1 LIIALKLQKKY
12 PTKFQDRTLN
22 SQIEDKNI
30 SGSTEVKV
38 VFVHLRTLVPKYVW
52 RNMERIKSQNP
63 RLEVTLL
70 SDREEN
76 LNRAKQLGVN
86 AWEYIPSDA
95 VLKVFDCHSLSSGF
109 RNGFWQTSI
118 LRLFAFLDYVEE
130 VDCPMVHL
138 ESDVLTSASFP
149 WAKFET
155 LEHCAWLQ
163 FNDQRDVAAIVY
175 CPNGSE
181 AGWLKDALLETMS
194 TESQATDMT
203 LLSAVSKEFRTRIT
217 LLPIAQKKDSSL
229 YAQNV
234 NEETRVRN
242 SSAFSLFGGIFDGA
256 PLGMWLMGQDPRNH
270 YGILQ
275 RHIHLSDSYIDPRQ
289 LRVGS
294 QKSTVFI
301 YDGAETFQL
310 FNLHLHSKIDMDFG
324 QFSSARIRMGVFLNL
339 FHFPLYSFAPLKLAA
354 VFQEVYSRLDH
365 NPLRLIRFIF
375 SKLIKR
381 N

>member
-1 LIIALKLQKKY
+1 M
-12 PTKFQDRTLN
+12 N
-22 SQIEDKNI
+22 SQSQDKNI
-30 SGSTEVKV
+30 SASENVKV

-63 RLEVTLL
+63 SLEVTLL

-76 LNRAKQLGVN
+76 LNKARQLGVN
-86 AWEYIPSDA
+86 VWAYSPSGA
-95 VLKVFDCHSLSSGF
+95 VLKILDGHSLSSGF

-130 VDCPMVHL
+130 IDHPMVHL

-149 WAKFET
+149 WGKFES
-155 LEHCAWLQ
+155 LENCAWLQ

-175 CPNGSE
+175 CPSGSE
-181 AGWLKDALLETMS
+181 AGWLKHALLETMS
-194 TESQATDMT
+194 SESQATDMT
-203 LLSAVSKEFRTRIT
+203 LLSAVSKEFTARIT
-217 LLPIAQKKDSSL
+217 LLPIAQKKDSVL

-234 NEETRVRN
+234 SEAARVRN
-242 SSAFSLFGGIFDGA
+242 SSAFGLFGGIFDSA

-275 RHIHLSDSYIDPRQ
+275 RHIHLSDSYIDPQR

-294 QKSTVFI
+294 QKPTIIV
-301 YDGAETFQL
+301 YDGDETFQL

-324 QFSSARIRMGVFLNL
+324 RFSSVRTQLGVFLNQ
-339 FHFPLYSFAPLKLAA
+339 FQFPLYSFAPLKLAA
-354 VFQEVYSRLDH
+354 VFREVYSRLGN
-365 NPLRLIRFIF
+365 NPLHLIRFIF
-375 SKLIKR
+375 SKLTKR
-381 N
+381 R

>member
-1 LIIALKLQKKY
+1 M
-12 PTKFQDRTLN
+12 N
-22 SQIEDKNI
+22 SQSQDKNI
-30 SGSTEVKV
+30 SASENVKV

-63 RLEVTLL
+63 SLEVTLL

-76 LNRAKQLGVN
+76 LNKARQLGVN
-86 AWEYIPSDA
+86 VWEYIPSSA
-95 VLKVFDCHSLSSGF
+95 VLKILDGHSLSSGF

-130 VDCPMVHL
+130 VDYAMVHL
-138 ESDVLTSASFP
+138 ESDVLTSTSFP

-175 CPNGSE
+175 CPSGSE

-234 NEETRVRN
+234 NEEARVRN
-242 SSAFSLFGGIFDGA
+242 SSAFSLFGGIFDSA

-294 QKSTVFI
+294 QKSIVI
-301 YDGAETFQL
+301 IHDGDETFQL
-310 FNLHLHSKIDMDFG
+310 FNLHLHSKINMDFG
-324 QFSSARIRMGVFLNL
+324 QFSSARIRLGVYLNL
-339 FHFPLYSFAPLKLAA
+339 FQFPLYSFAPLKLAE
-354 VFQEVYSRLDH
+354 VFREVYSRLDR
-365 NPLRLIRFIF
+365 NSFRLLHFIF